1 MNRTCRRE
9 LLERLLSRYERG
21 RSFRRPA
28 PWPRDIIV
36 RIDRKEFPRAFSPDG
51 REELADLCNAARELA
66 RQGALR
72 IAYFKGLPEE
82 RPREVRLGPAEVE
95 RAYEAAREEGFRS
108 LGEALNALESRAHG
122 LLSPD
127 LPVWMRLYLEGVV
140 ADLGKGNLS
149 LLGMS
154 RERFK
159 REQAEVLDSL
169 AAAVALARGV
179 SGWERVVSERIF
191 ADSKRLSSIRGKTA
205 EILLRADPL
214 WEGITP
220 EDSFDLLETFGV
232 RRKPGLI
239 HCAGKATMRVA
250 GRSYLLED
258 FTPTAHLPEDWVSA
272 WSEGIADAAPKCI
285 TTVENE
291 FPFLSYV
298 LEAGGP
304 KGLASRGELVVYT
317 AGFPST
323 ALLNGLVG
331 IARHAT
337 LALFRHWGDADVG
350 GLRIW
355 WLLRSRLARPIDL
368 FRTRSDWFE
377 TAARC
382 GRDLNDLEKRG
393 LEKLRSELLCSAAK
407 DDPDVGAAIE
417 LIDALIR
424 TGKKV
429 EQERW

>member
-1 MNRTCRRE
+1 MSRTARRE
-9 LLERLLSRYERG
+9 LLERLLSKYERG
-21 RSFRRPA
+21 RSFLRPA
-28 PWPRDIIV
+28 PWPRDVMV

-51 REELADLCNAARELA
+51 REELAGLCDAAGMLA
-66 RQGALR
+66 QLGALR
-72 IAYFKGLPEE
+72 IVHFKGLPEE
-82 RPREVRLGPAEVE
+82 RPREVRMGPAEVE
-95 RAYEAAREEGFRS
+95 RAYQAARDEGFAS
-108 LGEALNALESRAHG
+108 LGEALNALESKVHA

-127 LPVWMRLYLEGVV
+127 LPVWMRLYLEGIA
-140 ADLGKGNLS
+140 ADLGRGNLS
-149 LLGMS
+149 LLGTS

-169 AAAVALARGV
+169 SAAAALARGA

-191 ADSKRLSSIRGKTA
+191 ADSKRLGSVRGKTA
-205 EILLRADPL
+205 EILFRADPR
-214 WEGITP
+214 WEGIAR
-220 EDSFDLLETFGV
+220 EDSFDLLETYGV
-232 RRKPGLI
+232 QRKPGLI
-239 HCAGKATMRVA
+239 RCAGKAAMSVA

-258 FTPTAHLPEDWVSA
+258 FTPTAHLPEDWVTA
-272 WSEGIADAAPKCI
+272 WSEGITDAAPQWI

-304 KGLASRGELVVYT
+304 EGLGSRGELVVYT

-323 ALLNGLVG
+323 ALLNGLLG
-331 IARHAT
+331 IARHAPS
-337 LALFRHWGDADVG
+337 ARFRHWGDADVG

-355 WLLRSRLARPIDL
+355 WFLRSRLARPVDL
-368 FRTRSDWFE
+368 FRTRSDWLE
-377 TAARC
+377 TEARR
-382 GRDLNDLEKRG
+382 GRDLNGLEKRG
-393 LEKLRSELLCSAAK
+393 LEKLRRELLCSAAK
-407 DDPDVGAAIE
+407 DDPDVGAAVE

>member
-1 MNRTCRRE
+1 EGVRARPVGRGGRIRIEWDSRMNRTARGE
-9 LLERLLSRYERG
+9 LLERLLSKYERG

-51 REELADLCNAARELA
+51 REELADLCDAARELA

-72 IAYFKGLPEE
+72 IAHFKGLPEE

-108 LGEALNALESRAHG
+108 LGEALKALESRAHA

-191 ADSKRLSSIRGKTA
+191 ADSKRLGSIRGKTA
-205 EILLRADPL
+205 EILLRADPR
-214 WEGITP
+214 WGGIAR
-220 EDSFDLLETFGV
+220 EDSFDLLETYGV

-258 FTPTAHLPEDWVSA
+258 FTPTAHLPEDWASA
-272 WSEGIADAAPKCI
+272 W
-285 TTVENE
+285 
-291 FPFLSYV
+291 
-298 LEAGGP
+298 
-304 KGLASRGELVVYT
+304 
-317 AGFPST
+317 
-323 ALLNGLVG
+323 
-331 IARHAT
+331 
-337 LALFRHWGDADVG
+337 
-350 GLRIW
+350 
-355 WLLRSRLARPIDL
+355 
-368 FRTRSDWFE
+368 
-377 TAARC
+377 
-382 GRDLNDLEKRG
+382 
-393 LEKLRSELLCSAAK
+393 
-407 DDPDVGAAIE
+407 
-417 LIDALIR
+417 
-424 TGKKV
+424 
-429 EQERW
+429 